1 MAAQTS
7 DEDAVKAR
15 NISITAIKF
24 SAEQPS
30 QNYVPSQCLYSPWS
44 VPYSLSVAIKHT
56 KASKSGNDRSP
67 FPVPIS
73 LPGSLTINSPIPLAT
88 S

>member
-1 MAAQTS
+1 MREGLKINAELPSPSIRAGGKRKGQVRQVKGYKMSNNAFMCTMAAQIS

-30 QNYVPSQCLYSPWS
+30 QNYVPSQSLVRS
-44 VPYSLSVAIKHT
+44 V
-56 KASKSGNDRSP
+56 
-67 FPVPIS
+67 
-73 LPGSLTINSPIPLAT
+73 
-88 S
+88 